1 MDSPLERLFSGA
13 DRFELIPTQLA
24 FLQNGTCKYLH
35 LH

>member
-1 MDSPLERLFSGA
+1 MDSLLERLFLGG

-24 FLQNGTCKYLH
+24 LLQNETCKYLH